1 MSSDKQSAVA
11 APHAAPDDRR
21 ASRSD
26 DLPPAL
32 SSMWRL
38 CRLGFTHEPRMVV
51 LVVALTLL
59 QGLPDALFAL
69 WLKLLAD
76 ALLANRG
83 TVALLVIGLMAVSAT
98 LTWLLDV
105 LRTRLSRRFRD
116 RVTVALESH
125 VATLQASVTGL
136 EHQERQ
142 DYLDRLAILRNQVFV
157 LDHMY
162 LSVLNTVGWLV
173 RVTVTVV
180 LLASIHPLLV
190 LLVVFAIPTVISS
203 VWRPAVE
210 RRVEERTAQH
220 SRLAE
225 HLFSTTTSPVAGKEV
240 RVTGIGSDLV
250 QRRQA
255 AWLRWFGPI
264 SRARWATAAR
274 QAQAWAIFGLA
285 YVAAVIFVAVGLHT
299 SVGSILLILAAG
311 ARLSSYVG
319 ATIGELGFLRGI
331 WMDGSRRLVWLE
343 NYAASLHASTD
354 VDVPA
359 RLTDGIRLQQVSF
372 AYPGSDRL
380 ALDDITLRLPAGSV
394 VAIVGENGAGKS
406 TLIKLL
412 AKMYEPTAGEI
423 LIDGRPLHR
432 MSPAAWRGRLAGAF
446 QDFFRFEFT
455 AQHSVGL
462 GDLTRLDDEAAVVGA
477 IGRAGA
483 TDVVERLPDG
493 LRSQLGPTWPD
504 GQELSFGQW
513 QKLALARGYMRD
525 QPLLMVLDEPTA
537 ALDAET
543 EHQLFSSFSEAAQT
557 TGVGGITILVSHR
570 FSTVRMADLIVVLDG
585 SRLAQVGGHDELM
598 QRGGPYAELYR
609 IQAASYR

>member
-1 MSSDKQSAVA
+1 MSSDTQRPDSAA
-11 APHAAPDDRR
+11 EPAPDDRR
-21 ASRSD
+21 ARTD

-38 CRLGFTHEPRMVV
+38 CRLGYTHEPRMVV
-51 LVVALTLL
+51 LVIALTLL

-76 ALLANRG
+76 ALLSRRG
-83 TVALLVIGLMAVSAT
+83 TIAFVVIGLMAVSAT
-98 LTWLLDV
+98 LTWLLQV
-105 LRTRLSRRFRD
+105 LQTRQTRRFRD

-125 VATLQASVTGL
+125 VATLQATITGL

-162 LSVLNTVGWLV
+162 LSVLNTLGWIV

-190 LLVVFAIPTVISS
+190 LLVVFAVPTVISS
-203 VWRPAVE
+203 LWRPAVE
-210 RRVEERTAQH
+210 RRVEERTAQY

-225 HLFSTTTSPVAGKEV
+225 HLFSTTTSPAAGKEI
-240 RVTGIGSDLV
+240 RVTGIGADLV
-250 QRRQA
+250 RRRET
-255 AWLRWFGPI
+255 AWLQWFGPI
-264 SRARWATAAR
+264 AGARWATAATHVL
-274 QAQAWAIFGLA
+274 AWAVFGLA
-285 YVAAVIFVAVGLHT
+285 YVGAVVFVAVGLHA
-299 SVGSILLILAAG
+299 SVGSVLLILAAG

-343 NYAASLHASTD
+343 NYAASVQASSD
-354 VDVPA
+354 VEVPA
-359 RLTDGIRLQQVSF
+359 RLTDGIRLDHVSF
-372 AYPGSDRL
+372 AYPSSDRL
-380 ALDDITLRLPAGSV
+380 ALDDVTLRLPAGSV
-394 VAIVGENGAGKS
+394 VAVVGENGAGKS

-423 LIDGRPLHR
+423 LVDGRPLRR
-432 MSPAAWRGRLAGAF
+432 MPPASWRDRLTGAF
-446 QDFFRFEFT
+446 QDFFRFEFS
-455 AQHSVGL
+455 AQRSVGL
-462 GDLTRLDDEAAVVGA
+462 GDLARLDDEPAVVGA

-483 TDVVERLPDG
+483 ADVVEPLPDG

-513 QKLALARGYMRD
+513 QKVALSRGYMRD

-543 EHQLFSSFSEAAQT
+543 EHQLFESYSEAART
-557 TGVGGITILVSHR
+557 TGVGGITSWCH
-570 FSTVRMADLIVVLDG
+570 TG
-585 SRLAQVGGHDELM
+585 SARSGW
-598 QRGGPYAELYR
+598 PT
-609 IQAASYR
+609 

>member
-1 MSSDKQSAVA
+1 MSSDTQRADSAA
-11 APHAAPDDRR
+11 EPTPNDRR
-21 ASRSD
+21 ARAD

-38 CRLGFTHEPRMVV
+38 CRLGYTHEPRMVV

-76 ALLANRG
+76 ALLSHRG
-83 TVALLVIGLMAVSAT
+83 TIALVVVGLMAVSAT
-98 LTWLLDV
+98 LTWLLNV
-105 LRTRLSRRFRD
+105 LQTRLTRRFRD

-162 LSVLNTVGWLV
+162 MSVLNTVGWIV

-180 LLASIHPLLV
+180 LLASIHPVLV
-190 LLVVFAIPTVISS
+190 LLVVFAVPTVISS
-203 VWRPAVE
+203 LWRPAVE
-210 RRVEERTAQH
+210 RRVEERTAQY
-220 SRLAE
+220 SRLAL
-225 HLFSTTTSPVAGKEV
+225 HLFNTTTSPAAGKEV
-240 RVTGIGSDLV
+240 RVTGTGADLV
-250 QRRQA
+250 RRRET
-255 AWLRWFGPI
+255 AWLQWFGPI
-264 SRARWATAAR
+264 ARARWATAGTHAV
-274 QAQAWAIFGLA
+274 AWAIFGLA
-285 YVAAVIFVAVGLHT
+285 YVGAVVFVAVGLHA
-299 SVGSILLILAAG
+299 SVGSVLLILAAG
-311 ARLSSYVG
+311 ARLSVYVG

-343 NYAASLHASTD
+343 NYAAAVLASSD
-354 VDVPA
+354 VEVPEW
-359 RLTDGIRLQQVSF
+359 LTEGIHLEHVSF
-372 AYPGSDRL
+372 AYPGSHRL

-394 VAIVGENGAGKS
+394 VAVVGENGAGKS

-412 AKMYEPTAGEI
+412 AKMYEPTGGEI
-423 LIDGRPLHR
+423 LLDGRPLRR
-432 MSPAAWRGRLAGAF
+432 MPPAAWRSRLTGAF

-455 AQHSVGL
+455 AQRSVGL
-462 GDLTRLDDEAAVVGA
+462 GDLPRLDDQAAVTRA
-477 IGRAGA
+477 IRRAGA

-493 LRSQLGPTWPD
+493 LGSQLGPTWPD

-513 QKLALARGYMRD
+513 QKVALSRGYMRD
-525 QPLLMVLDEPTA
+525 EPLLMVLDEPTA

-543 EHQLFSSFSEAAQT
+543 EHQLFESYSEAART
-557 TGVGGITILVSHR
+557 TGVGGITVLVSHR

-585 SRLAQVGGHDELM
+585 SRLAQVGSHDELM

-609 IQAASYR
+609 IQAASYQ